1 MGRLAFSIVS
11 FPPLCGPSFQALA
24 TSILCTELTFP
35 EDGLDLGL
43 ALQHVHED
51 AGGRPGGGLAAVLA
65 AVLEADVLHD
75 EAAEVAAAA
84 VPRQLLHL
92 ARLPAVELE
101 DLNTRLG

>member
-1 MGRLAFSIVS
+1 M
-11 FPPLCGPSFQALA
+11 
-24 TSILCTELTFP
+24 LTFP

-84 VPRQLLHL
+84 VPRQVLHL

-101 DLNTRLG
+101 DLNTSGGGQLGICLNFTHYQLRHSLC

>member
-1 MGRLAFSIVS
+1 M
-11 FPPLCGPSFQALA
+11 
-24 TSILCTELTFP
+24 LTFP

-51 AGGRPGGGLAAVLA
+51 ARGRPGGGLAAVLA

-84 VPRQLLHL
+84 VPRQVLHL

-101 DLNTRLG
+101 DLNTSGGGQLGICLNFTRYQLEHSLC

>member
-1 MGRLAFSIVS
+1 M
-11 FPPLCGPSFQALA
+11 
-24 TSILCTELTFP
+24 LTFP

-51 AGGRPGGGLAAVLA
+51 ARGRPGGGLAAVLA

-84 VPRQLLHL
+84 VPRQVLHL

-101 DLNTRLG
+101 DLNTSGGGQLGICLNFTHYQLEHSLC

>member
-1 MGRLAFSIVS
+1 MISEESYNLCDDLTIVW
-11 FPPLCGPSFQALA
+11 FQALS
-24 TSILCTELTFP
+24 TSFLCTELTFP

>member
-1 MGRLAFSIVS
+1 M
-11 FPPLCGPSFQALA
+11 
-24 TSILCTELTFP
+24 LTFP

-51 AGGRPGGGLAAVLA
+51 ARGRPGGGLAAVLA

-84 VPRQLLHL
+84 VPRQVLHL

-101 DLNTRLG
+101 DLNTSGGGQLGICLNFTHYQLRHSLC

>member
-1 MGRLAFSIVS
+1 MITNLWLD
-11 FPPLCGPSFQALA
+11 LCIKLYQHPSSALD
-24 TSILCTELTFP
+24 LTFP

-51 AGGRPGGGLAAVLA
+51 ARGRPGGGLAAVLA